1 MLDRRRFMGPVDTG
15 PPVGVNL
22 IDYDSADWVIGEYI
36 SGSNE
41 SEITTSPATNNVITP
56 ILPYDSHYD
65 YEVYGY
71 STASNRKLALVVD
84 MGESYNHI
92 SAFLAVTQSEV
103 LTTIENFNTTIK
115 SYDGMI
121 QSEFPGS
128 KIIGLQFSMLKSA
141 YTGHTAY
148 YGRYIPVSD

>member
-1 MLDRRRFMGPVDTG
+1 MISRRRFMSIDDG
-15 PPVGVNL
+15 PPIGVNL
-22 IDYDSADWVIGEYI
+22 VDYDSPDWIDGKYI

-41 SEITTSPATNNVITP
+41 TEITTSSSTNNVITP

-71 STASNRKLALVVD
+71 STATNRKLALVVD

-92 SAFLAVTQSEV
+92 IAFLAITQSEV

-121 QSEFPGS
+121 QSEMPGS
-128 KIIGLQFSMLKSA
+128 KIIGLQFSCLKSA
-141 YTGHTAY
+141 YTNRTISWTRTA
-148 YGRYIPVSD
+148 